1 MDKEPYNVLEKGD
14 VKIFKKNPKKTQDN
28 HPDLLPVGY
37 DGEIWQTIKLDS
49 ALLEKI
55 VSDKGI
61 VQVAIY
67 VQDDGLKVIFKPKWV
82 NPNPKTD
89 AGGQAKEGWTN
100 NNDAPAIA
108 DNDIDD
114 EIPF

>member
-49 ALLEKI
+49 ALLEK
-55 VSDKGI
+55 
-61 VQVAIY
+61 
-67 VQDDGLKVIFKPKWV
+67 
-82 NPNPKTD
+82 
-89 AGGQAKEGWTN
+89 
-100 NNDAPAIA
+100 
-108 DNDIDD
+108 
-114 EIPF
+114 

>member
-1 MDKEPYNVLEKGD
+1 MEKEPYNVLEKGD
-14 VKIFKKNPKKTQDN
+14 VKLFKKNPKKTQDN
-28 HPDLLPVGY
+28 HPDLKPVGY
-37 DGEIWQTIKLDS
+37 DGEIWDTIKFDS

-55 VSDKGI
+55 NADKGI

-89 AGGQAKEGWTN
+89 AGANAPSET
-100 NNDAPAIA
+100 PAIA
-108 DNDIDD
+108 DLVSDGDIDD